1 MKIHKYHKMRCKPG
15 KSESIE
21 RKNWLMNGLCEG
33 VVTQPFSYATIYSPV
48 RTLNNNPC
56 NPNFIR
62 CSLLFFLLIILS
74 ISACSYKEPYPV
86 GMQQAEHCIA
96 HYPDSALSYLA
107 ALETTIEQEPEETQ
121 MYYALLTIKAKDKL
135 YIPHTSDSLIKSITH
150 FYEYYGDPDKLME
163 AYFYLGS
170 VYRDMNDAPQAV
182 EAFQH
187 AADVG
192 ENSNRYDL
200 LARIY
205 GQMGTRLAYQGLDN
219 EALNVYRKSLYF
231 YCLNNEN
238 DGIINAMRD
247 IARMYECIEQSDS
260 TEFYYKN
267 AYEKAVELDNEKKE
281 DNILSEL
288 GCFYVDREKYDT
300 AKIVFSKITN
310 MERHS
315 NVFYKLGVLYQNT
328 FQKDSAVY
336 YFTKAAKY
344 SNIYARKKSNEA
356 LSKIEESNANYRSAL
371 NYAYKSLELV
381 DTIDL
386 LTKTEAVSKVHALY
400 NYNHIEKENNELVSE
415 NEKKWI
421 QNYQLIIV
429 LLSIVSLS
437 IYSVIYIRRKKELAI
452 EQEKNLRLIKEEQ
465 YAKSLVSIES
475 NKEQITS
482 LAEQLQKIEGQKN
495 IFQKQLIQ
503 VQKELLEA
511 ANCKILASRNEKDLL
526 ELAFKKSDL
535 YLLFHQVVNENGSKI
550 TDNDWMNL
558 QVAIDSTYFNFTNKL
573 YAVCPQLSEQELH
586 ICYLI
591 KISIPV
597 KDIAK
602 IVRRSTSAITA
613 ARIRLYKKIHN
624 KDGSADLMDKFLFDL

>member
-21 RKNWLMNGLCEG
+21 RENWLMNGLCEG

-62 CSLLFFLLIILS
+62 CSLLLFLLIILS

-107 ALETTIEQEPEETQ
+107 ALETTIEQELEETQ
-121 MYYALLTIKAKDKL
+121 MYYALLNIKAKDKL
-135 YIPHTSDSLIKSITH
+135 YIPHTSDSLIKSITD

-187 AADVG
+187 AADIG

-219 EALNVYRKSLYF
+219 EALNVYRRSLF
-231 YCLNNEN
+231 YYQLDKDK
-238 DGIINAMRD
+238 DGMAIALRN
-247 IARMYECIEQSDS
+247 IARMFENYESSDS
-260 TEFYYKN
+260 TIYY
-267 AYEKAVELDNEKKE
+267 YEKAIELSDEKGKE
-281 DNILSEL
+281 NILTEL
-288 GCFYVDREKYDT
+288 GGFWVDLKKYDT
-300 AKIVFSKITN
+300 AQIVFSKIPQI
-310 MERHS
+310 ECHS

-328 FQKDSAVY
+328 FQNDSAVY

-344 SNIYARKKSNEA
+344 GNIYARQKSNEA

-415 NEKKWI
+415 NEKKRI

-429 LLSIVSLS
+429 LLSIVSIS

-475 NKEQITS
+475 NKEQIAS

-535 YLLFHQVVNENGSKI
+535 YLLFHQVVNENGLKI

-558 QVAIDSTYFNFTNKL
+558 QIAIDSTYFNFTNKL

-602 IVRRSTSAITA
+602 IVMRSTSAITA
-613 ARIRLYKKIHN
+613 SRIRLYKKIHN